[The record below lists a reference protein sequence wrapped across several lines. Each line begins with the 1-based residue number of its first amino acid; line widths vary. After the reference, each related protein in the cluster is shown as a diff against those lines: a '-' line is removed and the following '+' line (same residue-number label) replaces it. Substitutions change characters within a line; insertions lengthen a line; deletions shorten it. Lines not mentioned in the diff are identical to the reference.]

1 MNWRPAMIEI
11 LSDRSTPTCVVSQW
25 GDSLRAEDFVV
36 LNAAVNAALEAAGQ
50 EGKAS
55 AVFIFESMPFPKNW
69 DAIKSDTS
77 FVRHEYSQLARV
89 AYVGDIK
96 WIEIKIA
103 ALGWTTRPDDRTFA
117 STELDAAIAWAC
129 GGAD

>member
-1 MNWRPAMIEI
+1 MNWSRPMIEV
-11 LSDRSTPTCVVSQW
+11 LAAESTPTCVVSRW
-25 GDSLRAEDFVV
+25 GNPLRAEDFVV
-36 LNAAVNAALEAAGQ
+36 LDAAVDAALEAAGQ

-55 AVFIFESMPFPKNW
+55 AVFVFESMPFPKNW

-89 AYVGDIK
+89 AYVGDVK
-96 WIEIKIA
+96 WIDIKIA

-117 STELDAAIAWAC
+117 STELDAAIAWAR

>member
-1 MNWRPAMIEI
+1 MNRTHAMIEI

-25 GDSLRAEDFVV
+25 GNPLRAEDFLV
-36 LNAAVNAALEAAGQ
+36 LDDAIDVALQAAGQ
-50 EGKAS
+50 GGTAS
-55 AVFIFESMPFPKNW
+55 AVFVFVSMPFPENW

-77 FVRHEYSQLARV
+77 FVVHEYSQLARV
-89 AYVGDIK
+89 AYVGDVK
-96 WIEIKIA
+96 WIDLKIA

-117 STELDAAIAWAC
+117 STELDAAITWAC